1 YWINSVRGLLDQAV
15 NSGRLVQGAEILA
28 DGAVE
33 GWWIPKFIA
42 DAHPDIRSVE
52 GALKHPELFPAE
64 DDQSK
69 GAVYNCPADWSC

>member
-1 YWINSVRGLLDQAV
+1 SSKPFLSAASALN
-15 NSGRLVQGAEILA
+15 RLVAEILA

-52 GALKHPELFPAE
+52 DALKHPELFPAE

-69 GAVYNCPADWSC
+69 GAVYNCPAEWSCQISTT